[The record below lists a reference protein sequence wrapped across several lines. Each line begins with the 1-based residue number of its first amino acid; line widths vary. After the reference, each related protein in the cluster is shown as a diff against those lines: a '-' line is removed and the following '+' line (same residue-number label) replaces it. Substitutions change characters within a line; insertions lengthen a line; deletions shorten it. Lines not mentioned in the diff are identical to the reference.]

1 MCKNATSTAASL
13 LGAIEPTLKSLLAI
27 TGQATTPDGIA
38 AINAFD
44 AAKTALA
51 AWVPGTTSQ
60 TVVQALEAFS
70 SVFNVLP
77 IPEDAKILE
86 NIILA
91 GVIAVLGVVKAN
103 SPAPMVAPPVPD
115 GESASTEE
123 TQALHSLSIAQDT
136 TEKVSKLVPEFKR
149 SHFHSP
155 KSQYESM
162 WNKGVEKAGPK
173 YASLKC

>member
-51 AWVPGTTSQ
+51 AWVPGTTSE

-77 IPEDAKILE
+77 IPADAKILE

-103 SPAPMVAPPVPD
+103 SPAPPATEAVATP
-115 GESASTEE
+115 ASGEE
-123 TQALHSLSIAQDT
+123 TQALHSLAIAQDT